1 MDPRGN
7 KPGIESACTPP
18 IERLP
23 FSARSEGEMD
33 VPEIFAAP
41 LPEVVAVLETWETFD
56 QVAEHLP
63 DLRVA

>member
-1 MDPRGN
+1 
-7 KPGIESACTPP
+7 
-18 IERLP
+18 
-23 FSARSEGEMD
+23 MD